1 MQTLVTQ
8 QNLINYVQTAK
19 NNNAF
24 FAEILV
30 FDLEMMS
37 GFNDPITSLQKHNVG
52 KNIN

>member
-1 MQTLVTQ
+1 MFKQ
-8 QNLINYVQTAK
+8 QK

-24 FAEILV
+24 FAEIFV

-52 KNIN
+52 KNIS